1 MQNTRLDSQCFPADT
16 HRPGKHFPFTQHF
29 PGLLLPPPLSCLHE
43 CLPELFFHVT
53 VARFINSLPLP
64 RCWWIISPKNTLQK
78 LRGEDRARKSGPV
91 VIYREISAPHLDI
104 SSAPVVTSSEAKLS
118 LNFLGQMVA
127 PVRDWKA
134 LDRFDGTSWLDYVQ
148 FAISFR
154 LIFIFVPSSSKPFA
168 VRQAASHADWR
179 HRRCFRARRTKL
191 NSRFDWIPSHSV
203 GSTIISVTMKR
214 KMLQTKVSTLISSST
229 SSSVLGLDLQPSNGS
244 IQMYDWICKQVWAL
258 FG

>member
-78 LRGEDRARKSGPV
+78 LRGEDRARKSGRSWFIV
-91 VIYREISAPHLDI
+91 KSARPILTFHQLRLWLHRRR
-104 SSAPVVTSSEAKLS
+104 SFLS
-118 LNFLGQMVA
+118 IFSGQMVG

-134 LDRFDGTSWLDYVQ
+134 LDRLDGTSWLDYVQ

-168 VRQAASHADWR
+168 VKQAASHADWR

-203 GSTIISVTMKR
+203 GSTIVSVTMKR

-244 IQMYDWICKQVWAL
+244 IQMYDWICKHVWAL